1 MGVRKIPFDSNKDI
15 PDLSGKVI
23 IVTGG
28 NNGLGKE
35 TILQLAKHNPRELYM
50 GARNKAKAEEAI
62 SDIKKTVPNAN
73 VKFLEIDISSLASVK
88 KCAEDFLAHND
99 RLDILIN
106 NAGIMG
112 VPPGL
117 TEDGYEAQFGTN
129 HMGPALFT
137 KLLLPIMQNTTLIPG
152 TDVRIV
158 NLSSEA
164 FKFGPKAGL
173 LLSQNK
179 TPLAEISGAARYGQ
193 SKLANLYFTISLAKR
208 YPHIKSNAIHPGLV
222 RTSITNNTTNNYP
235 YLSWV
240 FALAFRLFMVDIHD
254 GALPQLFAATY
265 KASDVKSGAFY
276 FPGVTEFAGNA
287 MTENAKLADE
297 LWNWTEA
304 ELKSKGY

>member
-1 MGVRKIPFDSNKDI
+1 MGQKIRFYPKKDI

-28 NNGLGKE
+28 NSGLGKE
-35 TILQLAKHNPRELYM
+35 TIFQLAQHNPRELYM
-50 GARNKAKAEEAI
+50 GARSKVKAEEAI

-73 VKFLEIDISSLASVK
+73 IKFLEIDISSLASVK
-88 KCAEDFLAHND
+88 RGADAFLAQSD

-106 NAGIMG
+106 NAGVMG

-117 TEDGYEAQFGTN
+117 TEDGYEVQFGTN
-129 HMGPALFT
+129 YMGPALFT
-137 KLLLPIMQNTTLIPG
+137 KLLMPTLQKTAGLLG

-179 TPLAEISGAARYGQ
+179 TPLAEISGTERYAQ
-193 SKLANLYFTISLAKR
+193 SKLANLYFTKSLAKI
-208 YPHIKSNAIHPGLV
+208 YPNIKSNAIHPGLV
-222 RTSITNNTTNNYP
+222 RTGITKNTTGNYP

-240 FALAFRLFMVDIHD
+240 FALAFRLFMVDIHE
-254 GALPQLFAATY
+254 GALPQLFAATG
-265 KASDVKSGAFY
+265 KASDVKSGVFY
-276 FPGVTEFAGNA
+276 FPGVTEFTGNA
-287 MTENAKLADE
+287 MTETTMLADE
-297 LWNWTEA
+297 LWDWTEA